1 MFYQKRREY
10 IQKSILDTSI
20 QLFRKNGYETTTV
33 EEISKTVGVAKG
45 TIYNFYNSKRDI
57 LMHWAYQVFQGMD
70 FQQAFSP
77 DRTVQQNMNTMIDLL
92 EGYMASEEKLFI
104 QFLHEFMSTYEASIA
119 DNQFEFKKIMTRVI
133 ESSKD
138 YETFN
143 RSNKNLKID
152 ILNDALFMGVIHWFD
167 QGKTVEGL
175 NQYLKNILKI
185 CLFGMLNKG
194 RLKNEDSRRS
204 R

>member
-20 QLFRKNGYETTTV
+20 QLFRKNGYEATTV
-33 EEISKTVGVAKG
+33 EEIAKTVGVAKG

-57 LMHWAYQVFQGMD
+57 LMCWAYQVFQGMD

-143 RSNKNLKID
+143 RSSKNLKID

>member
-1 MFYQKRREY
+1 MYHKQREY

-20 QLFRKNGYETTTV
+20 QLFRKNGYEATTV
-33 EEISKTVGVAKG
+33 EEIAKTVGIAKG
-45 TIYNFYNSKRDI
+45 TLYNFYNSKRDI
-57 LMHWAYQVFQGMD
+57 LMHWSYQMFQGMD

-143 RSNKNLKID
+143 RSSKNLKID

>member
-57 LMHWAYQVFQGMD
+57 LMCWAYQVFQGMD